1 VSGGL
6 DELYLLKTTG
16 SAFTGFLKDRFTV
29 LPETDDRIL
38 ATELDARW
46 RYAGTLLD
54 FAAEREACREAIVA
68 AFAYHDD
75 SRSVQH
81 TLWHMGT
88 AALEACANIDEV
100 TLSMPNLHH
109 VAVDLSYCGIK
120 NDGQVFVVTDKP
132 SGRIEGTVR
141 RTDAPSPA

>member
-1 VSGGL
+1 
-6 DELYLLKTTG
+6 
-16 SAFTGFLKDRFTV
+16 
-29 LPETDDRIL
+29 
-38 ATELDARW
+38 
-46 RYAGTLLD
+46 
-54 FAAEREACREAIVA
+54 
-68 AFAYHDD
+68 
-75 SRSVQH
+75 
-81 TLWHMGT
+81 MGT

-141 RTDAPSPA
+141 RTDDLSPA

>member
-1 VSGGL
+1 
-6 DELYLLKTTG
+6 
-16 SAFTGFLKDRFTV
+16 DRYTI

-46 RYAGTLLD
+46 RYAGPNLD
-54 FAAEREACREAIVA
+54 FAKEREACRDALVR
-68 AFAYHDD
+68 AFAHHDD

-88 AALEACANIDEV
+88 AVLEAAPNVEEL

-109 VAVDLSYCGIK
+109 VAVDLSYCGIQ

-141 RTDAPSPA
+141 RTEDVVSG